1 MANDNYLIIVFRM
14 LHNFFLYSITVISFF
29 VGLAITLCIVPFS
42 KNKADTYHSAA
53 LIWLR
58 FAMFFSGVKVNVS
71 GKENIPRNQAVIF
84 VSNHQS
90 AADIPILMANIP
102 VPFRFVMKK
111 ELRRIPLFGWCM
123 QQAGH
128 LFIERESAFSA
139 YRTLDKVVEA
149 LNSGK
154 SLLLFPEGTR
164 SWDGSLGKF
173 KRGSLLAA
181 LKSGASIIP
190 VAISGSFCL
199 MPRDTRLIRMGK
211 VKFSIGKPLHI
222 KNQEEYEEKLEE
234 VRNAI
239 ARMIEPLP

>member
-1 MANDNYLIIVFRM
+1 MVIFR
-14 LHNFFLYSITVISFF
+14 LVHNFILYSITAISFF
-29 VGLAITLCIVPFS
+29 IGLAITLCIIPFS
-42 KNKADTYHSAA
+42 KNKANTYHSAA
-53 LIWLR
+53 LLWVR
-58 FAMFFSGVKVNVS
+58 FCSFFSGIKVILNGQENV
-71 GKENIPRNQAVIF
+71 PRNQAVIF

-90 AADIPILMANIP
+90 AADIPILMASLPI
-102 VPFRFVMKK
+102 PFRFVMKK

-128 LFIERESAFSA
+128 LFIERESAFSS

-181 LKSGASIIP
+181 LKSGAPIIP
-190 VAISGSFCL
+190 LAISGSINIML
-199 MPRDTRLIRMGK
+199 RGTWLVRMSK
-211 VKFSIGKPLHI
+211 VKLSIGKPIHI
-222 KNQEEYEEKLEE
+222 KNQEEYERKLEE
-234 VRNAI
+234 VRESI
-239 ARMIEPLP
+239 TRMIGSLP